1 MEFDNSIN
9 NSLQSHQ
16 RPICFTCR
24 FVWKVVLIHNTMLC
38 QSTSYNKEFATN
50 HAVFYIVVL
59 VCNVLLL
66 LHYRTVACRKD
77 WRGVVCC
84 IIIIRLGLAGRV
96 CTVERR
102 ASQATSATETW
113 QQRISGACQ
122 QLTAQLR
129 SSHHSLCDHFTTV
142 LLLNEQCFLDYSDN
156 SCLLLSQRSI
166 LLRNLLALSIFYS
179 VFLIITV

>member
-1 MEFDNSIN
+1 
-9 NSLQSHQ
+9 
-16 RPICFTCR
+16 
-24 FVWKVVLIHNTMLC
+24 MLC
-38 QSTSYNKEFATN
+38 QSTSYHKEFATN
-50 HAVFYIVVL
+50 HAVFYIVV
-59 VCNVLLL
+59 CNVLLL
-66 LHYRTVACRKD
+66 LHYCSLQKRLAQ
-77 WRGVVCC
+77 CC
-84 IIIIRLGLAGRV
+84 VLYNNYQARLGWACV
-96 CTVERR
+96 QATVERR

-142 LLLNEQCFLDYSDN
+142 LLLSEQCFLDYSDN